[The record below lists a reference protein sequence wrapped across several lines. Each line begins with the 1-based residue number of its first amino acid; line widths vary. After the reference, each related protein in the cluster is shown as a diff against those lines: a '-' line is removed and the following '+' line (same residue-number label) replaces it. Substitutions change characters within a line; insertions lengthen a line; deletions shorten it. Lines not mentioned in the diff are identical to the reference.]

1 MTKKR
6 IIFTAG
12 GGLVSFALMFVF
24 AMLTGKT
31 STCQQ
36 ADANKPALAA
46 AEPNGM
52 LHLRPVADAAGAIGA
67 DSKIAKKIMTEQQLK
82 SLVYEVRE
90 KIQQY
95 NTRLKD
101 IELREQRLQ
110 ITHDTIKED
119 IENLNNMRVEL
130 ALIVTNLKSERD
142 KLLQTRLEIDQ
153 AEKTNFVSI
162 AATYDKMDPA
172 SASKILSSI
181 CTNQTEEE
189 KNAGSSGLDDAAKIL
204 HYMTER
210 TTAKVLAELVNTQP
224 KLAAL
229 ICQRLKE
236 ISEVK

>member
-1 MTKKR
+1 
-6 IIFTAG
+6 
-12 GGLVSFALMFVF
+12 MFF
-24 AMLTGKT
+24 LAMLIGKT

-36 ADANKPALAA
+36 ADANEPTIAA
-46 AEPNGM
+46 AEPNGI
-52 LHLRPVADAAGAIGA
+52 LHLPPVADAAGAIGA
-67 DSKIAKKIMTEQQLK
+67 DSKIAKKILTEQQLK

-90 KIQQY
+90 RIQQY
-95 NTRLKD
+95 NTKLKD

-110 ITHDTIKED
+110 IAHDTIKED
-119 IENLNNMRVEL
+119 IENLNDMRIEL
-130 ALIVTNLKSERD
+130 ALIVANLKSERD
-142 KLLQTRLEIDQ
+142 KLLKTRLEIDQ

-181 CTNQTEEE
+181 CTKQKGEE
-189 KNAGSSGLDDAAKIL
+189 KIDGSNGIDDAAKIL